1 MKTTISKLLASAAIA
16 LVLSGS
22 GVGVANAQAQACI
35 DSSAEIQAL
44 INEGRIMNQYDAVAA
59 AGYSVDQVLNYRL
72 CEQGGQ
78 YVWIVGVLSADGTAQ
93 NLTVSAE

>member
-16 LVLSGS
+16 LLLTGAGIGAAS
-22 GVGVANAQAQACI
+22 AQVCI
-35 DSSAEIQAL
+35 DSSAEIQSL
-44 INEGRIMNQYDAVAA
+44 ISEGRIMNQYDAVAA

-72 CEQGGQ
+72 CEEGGQ
-78 YVWIVGVLSADGTAQ
+78 YVWIVGVLSDDGTAQ